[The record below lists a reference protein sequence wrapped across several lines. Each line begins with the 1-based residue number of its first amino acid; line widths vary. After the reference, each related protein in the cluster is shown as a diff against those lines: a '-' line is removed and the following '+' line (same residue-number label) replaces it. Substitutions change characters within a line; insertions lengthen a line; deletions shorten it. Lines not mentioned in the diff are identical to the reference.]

1 MPCGYYAHTP
11 ADMLLTPFLLL
22 FTGILLLLVGGTSL
36 VRGASGIARALN
48 VPTMVVGLTVVAF
61 GTSTPELVVS
71 ITGAMRGST
80 DIVFGNAVG
89 SNLANFGLVL
99 GVAAIMSP
107 IGLHGQLVRREVPFL
122 LLITATLM
130 VMAWDRPLSNTEP
143 LLDRGDAIILF
154 LLFTVFIYFMVRD
167 VIRDKEDPVLIEVT
181 SFPTTTKQT
190 AGKNWGLLLL
200 GFLLLIVGG
209 EMTITNGEAI
219 ALQLKLPEVVIGVF
233 VVAIGTSLPE
243 LVTSAIAAH
252 KGETDLALGNIVGS
266 NIFNSLM
273 VLPTAAIVKPISIP
287 AMGN

>member
-122 LLITATLM
+122 LLITAILM

-190 AGKNWGLLLL
+190 AGKNWGLLLV